1 VNADTSAGQSAPENC
16 QEPVRYEDFGAV
28 GDGKADD
35 LQALAKAHAH
45 ANREGLPVRAK
56 DGATYYLGGG
66 KQQIVIQTDTDF
78 GAAKFVIDDR
88 EVENH
93 RAHVFVVRSKLEAFV
108 PKGLRTLARNQA
120 KIDVELPAP
129 CLIQVSN
136 SKVRRYIR
144 YGRNQN
150 KGSAQT
156 DVFLVDAEG
165 NVDPRAPIVWD
176 FERITKV
183 TAYPLDSETLRIHG
197 GRFTTIANAAESKY
211 SYYGRGIAV
220 RRSRVVIDGLEHRI
234 TGEGKHGAP
243 YGGFVHIAS
252 CAHVIV
258 QNTTLTGHKTYRTI
272 GRAGL
277 PVTMGSY
284 DISLNRAID
293 VAFVNCRQTNDIK
306 DSRYWGI
313 MGSNFCKLLSFDN
326 CTFSRFDA
334 HQGVVNATI
343 RNSTLGYMGINAI
356 GFGTFTVEN
365 STIYGRHLINLRSDY
380 GSTWRGDFVI
390 RNCTFVPS
398 CGRPATASLI
408 GGYHTG
414 KHDFGYTCYMPER
427 ITIDKLHIDDSRHPR
442 KYRGPAIFANFN
454 QRHTSAKY
462 SEDYPQVRTQEVVL
476 KNITTASGKAL
487 RLSDNTY
494 LFRDV
499 KVTRLG
505 KL

>member
-183 TAYPLDSETLRIHG
+183 TAYPLDSETLTHHG

-234 TGEGKHGAP
+234 TGEGEARRALWGLRP
-243 YGGFVHIAS
+243 YRQLRARDRAEHDADRP
-252 CAHVIV
+252 
-258 QNTTLTGHKTYRTI
+258 QNLSHDRARGSTGHDGQLRHLSES
-272 GRAGL
+272 RDRRRLREL
-277 PVTMGSY
+277 PP
-284 DISLNRAID
+284 DQR
-293 VAFVNCRQTNDIK
+293 
-306 DSRYWGI
+306 
-313 MGSNFCKLLSFDN
+313 
-326 CTFSRFDA
+326 
-334 HQGVVNATI
+334 HQGQPL
-343 RNSTLGYMGINAI
+343 LGHHGLQLLQAA
-356 GFGTFTVEN
+356 E
-365 STIYGRHLINLRSDY
+365 
-380 GSTWRGDFVI
+380 
-390 RNCTFVPS
+390 
-398 CGRPATASLI
+398 
-408 GGYHTG
+408 
-414 KHDFGYTCYMPER
+414 
-427 ITIDKLHIDDSRHPR
+427 
-442 KYRGPAIFANFN
+442 
-454 QRHTSAKY
+454 
-462 SEDYPQVRTQEVVL
+462 
-476 KNITTASGKAL
+476 
-487 RLSDNTY
+487 
-494 LFRDV
+494 FR
-499 KVTRLG
+499 
-505 KL
+505 